1 MTDHQDSPGPAGQLA
16 SILLRAVALALVAVA
31 IALVLSLVGG
41 GLRAVAVGAVLV
53 LGLVCG
59 TACVWAARDARR
71 SPSSRLVVVRWGL
84 VSAIAA
90 AGYVTAGL
98 VAPGSYGAE
107 MPLVTVIVQ
116 AVVLATVLVLAPAA
130 LGTAWATVRQATKSG
145 HPASR

>member
-1 MTDHQDSPGPAGQLA
+1 M
-16 SILLRAVALALVAVA
+16 AVA

-41 GLRAVAVGAVLV
+41 GLRAVALGALLV

-59 TACVWAARDARR
+59 TAFVWAARDTRR
-71 SPSSRLVVVRWGL
+71 SPSSWLVLVRWGL

-107 MPLVTVIVQ
+107 MPLLTVIGL
-116 AVVLATVLVLAPAA
+116 AIVLATVLVLVPAA